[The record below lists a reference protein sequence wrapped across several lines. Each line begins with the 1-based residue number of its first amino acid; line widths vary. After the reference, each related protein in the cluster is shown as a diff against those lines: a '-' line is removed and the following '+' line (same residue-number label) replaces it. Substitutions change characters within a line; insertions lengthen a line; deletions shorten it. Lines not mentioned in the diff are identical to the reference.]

1 MSNTNSRAK
10 FLIVDGSS
18 LIHRAFFALPI
29 LTNPQGEYT
38 NAVYGFAGMLS
49 RILEREKPAR
59 VAVCFDKSRHTFRT
73 DMYADYKGQRSA
85 TPSEL
90 SPQFET
96 CKQMLEAMGIIWEE
110 VAGYEADDIIG
121 TLARHGSAENDI
133 LILTGDRDSYQLID
147 EHISVI
153 MTRKGI
159 SVTELWDKAALREHY
174 NLEPAQMIDLK
185 ALMGD
190 STDNIPGIPG
200 IGEKTA
206 LKLLWEYHDLDN
218 VLAHAAEVSG
228 KALRAKLEGGRDIA
242 LLSRR
247 LATIECCMPGFE
259 DLARYDY
266 TARPLADNADL
277 IAFYQRMGFTSLL
290 KGLENSTTAGGD
302 AAAVA
307 AELKVPEYRTVMTSG
322 ELQQELADADEL
334 LVNHYKGWWALAD
347 AADSSRIIAI
357 EQQALLAD
365 MTWLAGKGLMGSDL
379 KALLTLLRRFG
390 GVAEYGTLC
399 DIGLAAYL
407 LDPTASDYQP
417 HQLAVKYLG
426 AQTFNEKDQPP
437 ALVAAYGLVLLP
449 QLKEQ
454 IFEKLQQEG
463 LEALYREMELPLADV
478 LAGMEAC
485 GIIVDRATL
494 AQLNTEFSRQEML
507 HANRVY
513 ELAGHSFNINSPK
526 QLGEVLFE
534 ELGLPPLKKT
544 KRGFSTDVE
553 VLEQLAER
561 YEIAAEVL
569 EFRSVAKL
577 RSTYAEGLQNL
588 IADDGRLHTSFNQTV
603 TATGRLSST
612 EPNLQNIP
620 VRTEMGRRLRQAF
633 CASPG
638 HMLLAADYS
647 QIELRVLAEI
657 AHDEVLRQSFRDRED
672 IHARTAAE
680 VFGVPIEQVTPAQRR
695 SAKAVNFGI
704 VYGIS
709 DYGLSRDLG
718 ISRAEAKSYIDAYL
732 ERYEG
737 VRQYMQDIVASG
749 KEKGYVQTLCG
760 RKRWLPDLNSR
771 NFNLRSFA
779 ERTALNTPIQ
789 GTAADI
795 IKLAML
801 RADAAIRAEGL
812 GAKML
817 LQVHDELIFDVPEDE
832 VERMCVLV
840 REAMEGALPLSIE
853 LLVDMKVGRNWY
865 EMQKL

>member
-1 MSNTNSRAK
+1 MSDKNSKAK
-10 FLIVDGSS
+10 FLIVDGSA
-18 LIHRAFFALPI
+18 LVHRAFFALPI

-38 NAVYGFAGMLS
+38 NAVYGFAGMLT
-49 RILEREKPAR
+49 RILEREKPVR

-73 DMYADYKGQRSA
+73 DMYAEYKGQRA
-85 TPSEL
+85 DTPGEL
-90 SPQFET
+90 SPQFES
-96 CKQMLEAMGIIWEE
+96 CKRMLEAMGIVWEE
-110 VAGYEADDIIG
+110 VAGFEADDIIG
-121 TLARHGSAENDI
+121 TLAKNACAENDI
-133 LILTGDRDSYQLID
+133 LILTGDRDSFQLID
-147 EHISVI
+147 DNISVI

-159 SVTELWDKAALREHY
+159 SVTELWDKAALQEHY
-174 NLEPAQMIDLK
+174 KLEPAQMIDLK

-190 STDNIPGIPG
+190 SSDNIPGIPG

-218 VLAHAAEVSG
+218 VLAHAGDVSG

-242 LLSRR
+242 LLSRT
-247 LATIECCMPGFE
+247 LATIDCHMTGFE
-259 DLARYDY
+259 DLAKYDY
-266 TARPLADNADL
+266 TARPLADNPEL
-277 IAFYQRMGFTSLL
+277 IAFYQSMGFSSLL
-290 KGLENSTTAGGD
+290 KPLEGARTVQTGTVVAD
-302 AAAVA
+302 TA
-307 AELKVPEYRTVMTSG
+307 AELPDHRTVMTVS
-322 ELQQELADADEL
+322 ELIRELTPAREL
-334 LVNHYKGWWALAD
+334 LVNHYKGWWAFAD
-347 AADSSRIIAI
+347 AAGGDIIVI
-357 EQQALLAD
+357 EQQALEAD
-365 MTWLAGKGLMGSDL
+365 TAWLAARDLLGSEL
-379 KALLTLLRRFG
+379 KPLLTLMRRFG
-390 GVAEYGTLC
+390 GVEEHGALC

-407 LDPTASDYQP
+407 LDPTASAYQP
-417 HQLAVKYLG
+417 QQLAVKYLSVPV
-426 AQTFNEKDQPP
+426 FVEKNHTP
-437 ALVAAYGLVLLP
+437 AAVAAYGLTFLP
-449 QLKEQ
+449 ALRDV
-454 IFEKLQQEG
+454 IFSRLGEEG
-463 LEALYREMELPLADV
+463 LDGLYRDMELPLTDV
-478 LAGMEAC
+478 LAGMEAS
-485 GIIVDRATL
+485 GIIVDRETL
-494 AQLNTEFSRQEML
+494 ARLNTEFTRQEMA

-553 VLEQLAER
+553 VLEQLAGQ
-561 YEIAAEVL
+561 YEIASEVL
-569 EFRSVAKL
+569 EFRSSSKL

-588 IADDGRLHTSFNQTV
+588 ISGDGRLHTSFNQTV

-620 VRTEMGRRLRQAF
+620 VRTEMGRKLRQAF
-633 CASPG
+633 WASPG
-638 HMLLAADYS
+638 NMLLAADYS

-657 AHDEVLRQSFRDRED
+657 ANDAVLQQSFRDRED

-680 VFGVPIEQVTPAQRR
+680 VFGLPIEQVTPAQRR

-709 DYGLSRDLG
+709 EYGLSRDLG

-737 VRQYMQDIVASG
+737 VRRYMQEIVESG
-749 KEKGYVQTLCG
+749 RKLGYVQTLCG
-760 RKRWLPDLNSR
+760 RKRWLPDLASR

-812 GAKML
+812 ASRML

-832 VERMCVLV
+832 VERMSILV
-840 REAMEGALPLSIE
+840 REAMEGALPMQTE
-853 LLVDMKVGRNWY
+853 LVVDMKIGRNWY
-865 EMQKL
+865 DMQKI